1 MPPKSKTIE
10 EIYQKLTPIEHILKR
25 PDSYIG
31 SLSLQK
37 DKQYVYENEKI
48 IKKEITYPPGLMKI
62 FDEILV
68 NARDHYVNDPSC
80 DTIKVTIDTSQNEIS
95 VMNNGKGIDI
105 EMHKEHDVY
114 VPELIFGHLLT
125 STNYDDTE
133 KRTTGGRNGY
143 GAKLTNIFSNFF
155 SIETVDGQRKKK
167 YYQEFKNNMGEKSVP
182 KIIDLK
188 ARMETFTKI
197 VFRPDL
203 EKFGLE
209 NLTPDI
215 SSLLTRRVYDI
226 AGMHPKIKIY
236 FNDKKIES
244 NTFKKYISLYD
255 FGEIKIERLD
265 VDNGESTVKE
275 DDDNVSITSKSSNK
289 EKKDDFIYELENE
302 RWKIAVM
309 YHPTYNHEA
318 ISFVNGICTYNGG
331 NHVDYVVNNIIER
344 LKTIITKKHKDIT
357 FKPQMVKDN
366 LIVFI
371 DSVIEN
377 PSFTS
382 QTKETLKT
390 KASDFGSKC
399 EISDK
404 FIKKLSVTGIFDQV
418 LMMAKIKEQA
428 VLKKTDGKKT
438 TKLLG
443 YPKLEECSLA
453 GTKRSNECFLILT
466 EGDSAKS
473 MVMSARNII
482 GSEKYGIFPLRGKL
496 LNVREANSKQLLEN
510 EEITAIKKILG
521 LQHGKEYKDTSD
533 LRYGGIILLTDQDS
547 DAFHIRGLLINA
559 IHFMCPSLINLN
571 TFITCLNTPIV
582 KATNSKTKNTIPF
595 YNLIEYEEWKKT
607 NNTKDFNI
615 KYYKG
620 LGSSNKSEACEYFEN
635 IEDKLVYYTTTDED
649 YPTVVNKQYNDPVL
663 EAITLAFQKNRAD
676 CRKKWLLNYDSN
688 NILINKD
695 NKVSIPHFIHN
706 ELIQFSN
713 YDNIRSIPN
722 ICDGFKPVQRK
733 ILYGCIKKKLFNP
746 KDELKVSQLSG
757 YISSLTSY
765 HHGETSMMMSII
777 NMAQNFIGSNN
788 INLLYPSGQFGSRVM
803 LGSDHASPRYIFTYL
818 NKVTRSIFRD
828 EDDIILKY
836 LNDDG
841 AQIEPEHYYG
851 IIPMVLCNGCTGI
864 GSGFSTE
871 IACYNPLEIVDNIKY
886 MMEGEYTPN
895 EPKQLKPWYNK
906 FKGKITDNE
915 FYGIYE
921 VVGDNKVKVTE
932 LPVGTSIQKY
942 KEILEKLL
950 EKSDFVTDYFNNSS
964 DEDIDF
970 LITLKNSVKSED
982 LYKKLHLISKY
993 SVNNHH
999 LFNNKGMI
1007 KKYTIEEIFKEF
1019 YNIRIQKYQERKDE
1033 MLRHL
1038 EHELKVLKYKVL
1050 FIQNILNN
1058 IIIIHRKRK
1067 EEIINKLIE
1076 LEIPELSGDVDGT
1089 PSYDYLTN
1097 MSLFSLT
1104 QEKIEEFD
1112 NKYKNKENEIENIK
1126 NTTVFQLWTKEL
1138 DEFLVEY
1145 NKMLKVL
1152 EEEKQANNKIIKA
1165 GTNANKSV
1173 VKAKKTA
1180 VKIIKK

>member
-1 MPPKSKTIE
+1 MPTKHKTVE
-10 EIYQKLTPIEHILKR
+10 EIYQKLSPIDHILKR
-25 PDSYIG
+25 PDTYIG
-31 SLSLQK
+31 DTTLQK
-37 DKQYVYENEKI
+37 EKQYIYENDKI
-48 IKKEITYPPGLMKI
+48 IKKEIVYPPGLMKI

-68 NARDHYVNDPSC
+68 NARDHYINDPTC
-80 DTIKVTIDTSQNEIS
+80 DTIKITIDISQNEIS
-95 VMNNGKGIDI
+95 VMNNGKGIDV
-105 EMHKEHDVY
+105 EMHQEHNVY

-143 GAKLTNIFSNFF
+143 GAKLTNIFSTFF
-155 SIETVDGQRKKK
+155 SIETVDGNRKRK
-167 YYQEFKNNMGEKSVP
+167 YYQEFKNNMGEKHEPV
-182 KIIDLK
+182 ITELK
-188 ARMETFTKI
+188 ARPTTFTKI

-203 EKFGLE
+203 NKFNLE

-215 SSLLTRRVYDI
+215 VSLLTRRVYDI
-226 AGMHPKIKIY
+226 AGMHPKIKVY

-244 NTFKKYISLYD
+244 NNFKKYINLYD
-255 FGEIKIERLD
+255 FGEFQIERLD
-265 VDNGESTVKE
+265 VNYDETTEKDNDTDSV
-275 DDDNVSITSKSSNK
+275 SSNK
-289 EKKDDFIYELENE
+289 EKKDEFIYEEIND
-302 RWKIAVM
+302 RWKVAVM
-309 YHPTYNHEA
+309 YHPTYGHEA

-331 NHVDYVVNNIIER
+331 NHVDYVVNNIIDK

-366 LIVFI
+366 LIIFI

-390 KASDFGSKC
+390 KVSEFGSKC
-399 EISDK
+399 ELSDK
-404 FIKKLSVTGIFDQV
+404 FIKKLSVTGIFDQI
-418 LMMAKIKEQA
+418 LMMAKIKDQA
-428 VLKKTDGKKT
+428 ILKKTDGKKT
-438 TKLLG
+438 TKILG
-443 YPKLEECSLA
+443 YPKLEECSFA
-453 GTKRSNECFLILT
+453 GTKRSNECKLILT

-473 MVMSARNII
+473 MVMSARNVI

-496 LNVREANSKQLLEN
+496 LNVREANPKQLLEN

-521 LQHGKEYKDTSD
+521 LQHGKDYKDTSD

-559 IHFMCPSLINLN
+559 IHYMCPSLINLN

-582 KATNSKTKNTIPF
+582 KATNQKTKNTTPF
-595 YNLIEYEEWKKT
+595 YNLIEYEEWKND
-607 NNTKDFNI
+607 NNIKDYNI

-620 LGSSNKSEACEYFEN
+620 LGSSNKSEACEYFDK

-649 YPTVVNKQYNDPVL
+649 YPTVVKKLYNDPVL

-676 CRKKWLLNYDSN
+676 CRKKWLLNYDPN

-713 YDNIRSIPN
+713 YDNIRSIPS

-788 INLLYPSGQFGSRVM
+788 INLLFPSGQFGSRVM

-818 NKVTRSIFRD
+818 NKVTRSIFRE

-841 AQIEPEHYYG
+841 VFIEPEHFYG
-851 IIPMVLCNGCTGI
+851 IIPMILCNGCTGI

-871 IACYNPLEIVDNIKY
+871 IACYNPLEIVDNLKN
-886 MMEGEYTPN
+886 MMKGEYEPN
-895 EPKQLKPWYNK
+895 EPTKLKPWYNK

-915 FYGIYE
+915 FYGVYE
-921 VVGDNKVKVTE
+921 VIDDNKVKVTE
-932 LPVGTSIQKY
+932 LPVGMSIQKY

-950 EKSDFVTDYFNNSS
+950 EKGDFVTNYFNSSS

-970 LITLKNSVKSED
+970 LITFKNNIKSED
-982 LYKKLHLISKY
+982 LYKKLNLITKY
-993 SVNNHH
+993 SVNNQH

-1019 YNIRIQKYQERKDE
+1019 YHFRIQKYQERKDE
-1033 MLRHL
+1033 LLRHL
-1038 EHELKVLKYKVL
+1038 EHELKVLKYKIL
-1050 FIQNILNN
+1050 FIQNILDN

-1067 EEIINKLIE
+1067 DEIINKLVE
-1076 LEIPELSGDVDGT
+1076 LEFPELANDVDGS

-1104 QEKIEEFD
+1104 QDKIEELD
-1112 NKYKNKENEIENIK
+1112 NKYKNKQDEIETIK
-1126 NTTVFQLWTKEL
+1126 NTTVFEFWTKEL
-1138 DEFLVEY
+1138 DEFVVEY
-1145 NKMLKVL
+1145 NKMLKVI
-1152 EEEKQANNKIIKA
+1152 EENKQTNKKIVVVNKA
-1165 GTNANKSV
+1165 VKTTK
-1173 VKAKKTA
+1173 KAKK
-1180 VKIIKK
+1180 

>member
-1 MPPKSKTIE
+1 MPPKLKSVE
-10 EIYQKLTPIEHILKR
+10 EKYQKLTQIEHILKR
-25 PDSYIG
+25 PDTYIG
-31 SLSLQK
+31 DTTLQK
-37 DKQYVYENEKI
+37 EKQYIYENDKI
-48 IKKEITYPPGLMKI
+48 IKKEIVYPPGLMKI

-68 NARDHYVNDPSC
+68 NARDHYINDPTC
-80 DTIKVTIDTSQNEIS
+80 DTIKITIDITQNEIS
-95 VMNNGKGIDI
+95 VMNNGKGIDV
-105 EMHKEHDVY
+105 EMHQEHNVY

-143 GAKLTNIFSNFF
+143 GAKLTNIFSTFF
-155 SIETVDGQRKKK
+155 SIETVDGNRKRK
-167 YYQEFKNNMGEKSVP
+167 YYQEFKNNMGDKHDPVITE
-182 KIIDLK
+182 LK
-188 ARMETFTKI
+188 ARPTTFTKI

-203 EKFGLE
+203 NKFNLE

-215 SSLLTRRVYDI
+215 VSLLTRRVYDI
-226 AGMHPKIKIY
+226 AGMHPKIKVY

-244 NTFKKYISLYD
+244 NNFKKYINLYD
-255 FGEIKIERLD
+255 FGEFQIERLD
-265 VDNGESTVKE
+265 VNYDETTEKDNDTDSV
-275 DDDNVSITSKSSNK
+275 SSNK
-289 EKKDDFIYELENE
+289 EKKDEFIYEEIND
-302 RWKIAVM
+302 RWKVAVM
-309 YHPTYNHEA
+309 YHPTYGHEA

-331 NHVDYVVNNIIER
+331 NHVDYVVNNIIDK

-366 LIVFI
+366 LIIFI

-390 KASDFGSKC
+390 KVSEFGSKC
-399 EISDK
+399 ELSDK
-404 FIKKLSVTGIFDQV
+404 FIKKFSVTGIFDQI
-418 LMMAKIKEQA
+418 LMMAKIKDQA
-428 VLKKTDGKKT
+428 ILKKTDGKKT
-438 TKLLG
+438 TKILG
-443 YPKLEECSLA
+443 YPKLEECSFA
-453 GTKRSNECFLILT
+453 GTKRSNECKLILT

-473 MVMSARNII
+473 MVMSARNVI

-496 LNVREANSKQLLEN
+496 LNVREANPKQLLEN

-521 LQHGKEYKDTSD
+521 LQHGKDYKDTSD

-559 IHFMCPSLINLN
+559 IHYMCPSLINLN

-582 KATNSKTKNTIPF
+582 KATNQKTKNTTPF
-595 YNLIEYEEWKKT
+595 YNLIEYEEWKND
-607 NNTKDFNI
+607 NNIKDYNI

-620 LGSSNKSEACEYFEN
+620 LGSSNKSEACEYFDN
-635 IEDKLVYYTTTDED
+635 IEDKLVYYTTTEED
-649 YPTVVNKQYNDPVL
+649 YPTVVKKLYNDPVL

-676 CRKKWLLNYDSN
+676 CRKKWLLNYDPN
-688 NILINKD
+688 NILINRD

-713 YDNIRSIPN
+713 YDNIRSIPS

-788 INLLYPSGQFGSRVM
+788 INLLFPSGQFGSRVM

-818 NKVTRSIFRD
+818 NKVTRSIFRE

-841 AQIEPEHYYG
+841 VFIEPEHFYG
-851 IIPMVLCNGCTGI
+851 IIPMILCNGCTGI

-871 IACYNPLEIVDNIKY
+871 IACYNPLEIVDNLKN
-886 MMEGEYTPN
+886 MMQGEYEPN
-895 EPKQLKPWYNK
+895 EPTKLKPWYNK

-915 FYGIYE
+915 FYGVYE
-921 VVGDNKVKVTE
+921 VIDDNKVKVTE
-932 LPVGTSIQKY
+932 LPVGMSIQKY

-950 EKSDFVTDYFNNSS
+950 EKGDFVTNYFNSSS

-970 LITLKNSVKSED
+970 LITFKNNIKSED
-982 LYKKLHLISKY
+982 LYKKLNLITKY
-993 SVNNHH
+993 SVNNQH

-1019 YNIRIQKYQERKDE
+1019 YHFRIQKYQERKDE
-1033 MLRHL
+1033 LLRHL
-1038 EHELKVLKYKVL
+1038 EHELKVLKYKIL
-1050 FIQNILNN
+1050 FIQNILDN

-1067 EEIINKLIE
+1067 DEIINKLVE
-1076 LEIPELSGDVDGT
+1076 LEFPELANDIDGS

-1104 QEKIEEFD
+1104 QDKIEELD
-1112 NKYKNKENEIENIK
+1112 NKYKNKQDEIETIK
-1126 NTTVFQLWTKEL
+1126 NTTVFEFWTKEL
-1138 DEFLVEY
+1138 DEFVVEY
-1145 NKMLKVL
+1145 NKMLKVI
-1152 EEEKQANNKIIKA
+1152 EENKQTNKKIVVV
-1165 GTNANKSV
+1165 NK
-1173 VKAKKTA
+1173 A
-1180 VKIIKK
+1180 VKTTKTKVKK

>member
-1 MPPKSKTIE
+1 MPPKLKSVE
-10 EIYQKLTPIEHILKR
+10 EKYQKLTQIEHILKR
-25 PDSYIG
+25 PDTYIG
-31 SLSLQK
+31 DTTLQK
-37 DKQYVYENEKI
+37 EKQYIYENDKI
-48 IKKEITYPPGLMKI
+48 IKKEIVYPPGLMKI

-68 NARDHYVNDPSC
+68 NARDHYINDPTC
-80 DTIKVTIDTSQNEIS
+80 DTIKITIDISQNEIS
-95 VMNNGKGIDI
+95 VMNNGKGIDV
-105 EMHKEHDVY
+105 EMHQEHNVY

-143 GAKLTNIFSNFF
+143 GAKLTNIFSTFF
-155 SIETVDGQRKKK
+155 SIETVDGNRKRK
-167 YYQEFKNNMGEKSVP
+167 YYQEFKNNMGEKHEPV
-182 KIIDLK
+182 ITELK
-188 ARMETFTKI
+188 ARPTTFTKI

-203 EKFGLE
+203 NKFNLE

-215 SSLLTRRVYDI
+215 VSLLTRRVYDI
-226 AGMHPKIKIY
+226 AGMHPKIKVY

-244 NTFKKYISLYD
+244 NNFKKYINLYD
-255 FGEIKIERLD
+255 FGEFQIERLD
-265 VDNGESTVKE
+265 VNYDETTEKDNDTDSV
-275 DDDNVSITSKSSNK
+275 SSNK
-289 EKKDDFIYELENE
+289 EKKDEFIYEEIND
-302 RWKIAVM
+302 RWKVAVM
-309 YHPTYNHEA
+309 YHPTYGHEA

-331 NHVDYVVNNIIER
+331 NHVDYVVNNIIDK

-366 LIVFI
+366 LIIFI

-390 KASDFGSKC
+390 KVSEFGSKC
-399 EISDK
+399 ELSDK
-404 FIKKLSVTGIFDQV
+404 FIKKLSVTGIFDQI
-418 LMMAKIKEQA
+418 LMMAKIKDQA
-428 VLKKTDGKKT
+428 ILKKTDGKKT
-438 TKLLG
+438 TKILG
-443 YPKLEECSLA
+443 YPKLEECSFA
-453 GTKRSNECFLILT
+453 GTKRSNECKLILT

-473 MVMSARNII
+473 MVMSARNVI

-496 LNVREANSKQLLEN
+496 LNVREANPKQLLEN

-521 LQHGKEYKDTSD
+521 LQHGKDYKDTSD

-559 IHFMCPSLINLN
+559 IHYMCPSLINLN

-582 KATNSKTKNTIPF
+582 KATNQKTKNTTPF
-595 YNLIEYEEWKKT
+595 YNLIEYEEWKND
-607 NNTKDFNI
+607 NNIKDYNI

-620 LGSSNKSEACEYFEN
+620 LGSSNKSEACEYFDK

-649 YPTVVNKQYNDPVL
+649 YPTVVKKLYNDPVL

-676 CRKKWLLNYDSN
+676 CRKKWLLNYDPN

-713 YDNIRSIPN
+713 YDNIRSIPS

-788 INLLYPSGQFGSRVM
+788 INLLFPSGQFGSRVM

-818 NKVTRSIFRD
+818 NKVTRSIFRE

-841 AQIEPEHYYG
+841 VFIEPEHFYG
-851 IIPMVLCNGCTGI
+851 IIPMILCNGCTGI

-871 IACYNPLEIVDNIKY
+871 IACYNPLEIVDNLKN
-886 MMEGEYTPN
+886 MMKGEYEPN
-895 EPKQLKPWYNK
+895 EPTKLKPWYNK

-915 FYGIYE
+915 FYGVYE
-921 VVGDNKVKVTE
+921 VIDDNKVKVTE
-932 LPVGTSIQKY
+932 LPVGMSIQKY

-950 EKSDFVTDYFNNSS
+950 EKGDFVTNYFNSSS

-970 LITLKNSVKSED
+970 LITFKNNIKSED
-982 LYKKLHLISKY
+982 LYKKLNLITKY
-993 SVNNHH
+993 SVNNQH

-1019 YNIRIQKYQERKDE
+1019 YHFRIQKYQERKDE
-1033 MLRHL
+1033 LLRHL
-1038 EHELKVLKYKVL
+1038 EHELKVLKYKIL
-1050 FIQNILNN
+1050 FIQNILDN

-1067 EEIINKLIE
+1067 DEIINKLVE
-1076 LEIPELSGDVDGT
+1076 LEFPELANDVDGS

-1104 QEKIEEFD
+1104 QDKIEELD
-1112 NKYKNKENEIENIK
+1112 NKYKNKQDEIETIK
-1126 NTTVFQLWTKEL
+1126 NTTVFEFWTKEL
-1138 DEFLVEY
+1138 DEFVVEY
-1145 NKMLKVL
+1145 NKMLKVI
-1152 EEEKQANNKIIKA
+1152 EENKQTNKKIVVVNKA
-1165 GTNANKSV
+1165 VKTTK
-1173 VKAKKTA
+1173 KAKK
-1180 VKIIKK
+1180 

>member
-1 MPPKSKTIE
+1 MPPKLKSVE
-10 EIYQKLTPIEHILKR
+10 EKYQKLTQIEHILKR
-25 PDSYIG
+25 PDTYIG
-31 SLSLQK
+31 DTTLQK
-37 DKQYVYENEKI
+37 EKQYIYENDKI
-48 IKKEITYPPGLMKI
+48 IKKEIVYPPGLMKI

-68 NARDHYVNDPSC
+68 NARDHYINDPTC
-80 DTIKVTIDTSQNEIS
+80 DTIKITIDISQNEIS
-95 VMNNGKGIDI
+95 VMNNGKGIDV
-105 EMHKEHDVY
+105 EMHQEHNVY

-143 GAKLTNIFSNFF
+143 GAKLTNIFSTFF
-155 SIETVDGQRKKK
+155 SIETVDGNRKRK
-167 YYQEFKNNMGEKSVP
+167 YYQEFKNNMGEKHDPV
-182 KIIDLK
+182 ITELK
-188 ARMETFTKI
+188 ARPTTFTKI

-203 EKFGLE
+203 NKFNLE

-215 SSLLTRRVYDI
+215 VSLLTRRVYDI
-226 AGMHPKIKIY
+226 AGMHPKIKVY

-244 NTFKKYISLYD
+244 NNFKKYINLYD
-255 FGEIKIERLD
+255 FGEFQIERLD
-265 VDNGESTVKE
+265 VNYDETTEKDNDTDSV
-275 DDDNVSITSKSSNK
+275 SSNK
-289 EKKDDFIYELENE
+289 EKKDEFIYEEIND
-302 RWKIAVM
+302 RWKVAVM
-309 YHPTYNHEA
+309 YHPTYGHEA

-331 NHVDYVVNNIIER
+331 NHVDYVVNNIIDK

-366 LIVFI
+366 LIIFI

-390 KASDFGSKC
+390 KVSEFGSKC
-399 EISDK
+399 ELSDK
-404 FIKKLSVTGIFDQV
+404 FIKKLSVTGIFDQI
-418 LMMAKIKEQA
+418 LMMAKIKDQA
-428 VLKKTDGKKT
+428 ILKKTDGKKT
-438 TKLLG
+438 TKILG
-443 YPKLEECSLA
+443 YPKLEECSFA
-453 GTKRSNECFLILT
+453 GTKRSNECKLILT

-473 MVMSARNII
+473 MVMSARNVI

-496 LNVREANSKQLLEN
+496 LNVREANPKQLLEN

-521 LQHGKEYKDTSD
+521 LQHGKDYKDTSD

-559 IHFMCPSLINLN
+559 IHYMCPSLINLN

-582 KATNSKTKNTIPF
+582 KATNQKTKNTTPF
-595 YNLIEYEEWKKT
+595 YNLIEYEEWKND
-607 NNTKDFNI
+607 NNIKDYNI

-635 IEDKLVYYTTTDED
+635 IEDKLVYYTTTEED
-649 YPTVVNKQYNDPVL
+649 YPTVVKKLYNDPVL

-676 CRKKWLLNYDSN
+676 CRKKWLLNYDPN

-695 NKVSIPHFIHN
+695 KKVSIPHFIHN

-713 YDNIRSIPN
+713 YDNTRSIPS

-788 INLLYPSGQFGSRVM
+788 INLLFPSGQFGSRVM

-818 NKVTRSIFRD
+818 NKVTRSIFRE

-841 AQIEPEHYYG
+841 VFIEPEHFYG
-851 IIPMVLCNGCTGI
+851 IIPMILCNGCTGI

-871 IACYNPLEIVDNIKY
+871 IACYNPLEIVDNLKN
-886 MMEGEYTPN
+886 MMKGEYEPN
-895 EPKQLKPWYNK
+895 EPTKLKPWYNK

-915 FYGIYE
+915 FYGVYE
-921 VVGDNKVKVTE
+921 VIDDKKVKVTE
-932 LPVGTSIQKY
+932 LPVGMSIQKY

-950 EKSDFVTDYFNNSS
+950 EKGDFVTNYFNSSS

-970 LITLKNSVKSED
+970 LITFKNNIKSED
-982 LYKKLHLISKY
+982 LYKKLNLITKY
-993 SVNNHH
+993 SVNNQH

-1019 YNIRIQKYQERKDE
+1019 YHFRIQKYQERKDE
-1033 MLRHL
+1033 LLRHL
-1038 EHELKVLKYKVL
+1038 EHELKVLKYKIL
-1050 FIQNILNN
+1050 FIQNILDN

-1067 EEIINKLIE
+1067 DEIINKLVE
-1076 LEIPELSGDVDGT
+1076 LEFPELANDVDGS

-1104 QEKIEEFD
+1104 QDKIEELD
-1112 NKYKNKENEIENIK
+1112 NKYKNKQDEIETIK
-1126 NTTVFQLWTKEL
+1126 NTTVFEFWTKEL
-1138 DEFLVEY
+1138 DEFVVEY
-1145 NKMLKVL
+1145 NKMLKVI
-1152 EEEKQANNKIIKA
+1152 EENKQTNKKIVVVNKA
-1165 GTNANKSV
+1165 VKTTKA
-1173 VKAKKTA
+1173 KAKK
-1180 VKIIKK
+1180 

>member
-1 MPPKSKTIE
+1 MPPKLKSVE
-10 EIYQKLTPIEHILKR
+10 EKYQKLTQIEHILKR
-25 PDSYIG
+25 PDTYIG
-31 SLSLQK
+31 DTTLQK
-37 DKQYVYENEKI
+37 EKQYIYENDKI
-48 IKKEITYPPGLMKI
+48 IKKEIVYPPGLMKI

-68 NARDHYVNDPSC
+68 NARDHYINDPTC
-80 DTIKVTIDTSQNEIS
+80 DTIKITIDISQNEIS
-95 VMNNGKGIDI
+95 VMNNGKGIDV
-105 EMHKEHDVY
+105 EMHQEHNVY

-143 GAKLTNIFSNFF
+143 GAKLTNIFSTFF
-155 SIETVDGQRKKK
+155 SIETVDGNRKRK
-167 YYQEFKNNMGEKSVP
+167 YYQEFKNNMGEKHEPV
-182 KIIDLK
+182 ITELK
-188 ARMETFTKI
+188 ARPTTFTKI

-203 EKFGLE
+203 NKFNLE

-215 SSLLTRRVYDI
+215 VSLLTRRVYDI
-226 AGMHPKIKIY
+226 AGMHPKIKVY

-244 NTFKKYISLYD
+244 NNFKKYINLYD
-255 FGEIKIERLD
+255 FGEFQIERLD
-265 VDNGESTVKE
+265 VNYDETTEKDNDTDSV
-275 DDDNVSITSKSSNK
+275 SSNK
-289 EKKDDFIYELENE
+289 EKKDEFIYEEIND
-302 RWKIAVM
+302 RWKVAVM
-309 YHPTYNHEA
+309 YHPTYGHEA

-331 NHVDYVVNNIIER
+331 NHVDYVVNNIIDK

-366 LIVFI
+366 LIIFI

-390 KASDFGSKC
+390 KVSEFGSKC
-399 EISDK
+399 ELSDK
-404 FIKKLSVTGIFDQV
+404 FIKKLSVTGIFDQI
-418 LMMAKIKEQA
+418 LMMAKIKDQA
-428 VLKKTDGKKT
+428 ILKKTDGKKT
-438 TKLLG
+438 TKILG

-453 GTKRSNECFLILT
+453 GTKRSNECFLVLT

-473 MVMSARNII
+473 MVMSARNVI

-496 LNVREANSKQLLEN
+496 LNVREANPKQLLEN

-521 LQHGKEYKDTSD
+521 LQHGKDYKDTSD

-559 IHFMCPSLINLN
+559 IHYMCPSLINLN

-582 KATNSKTKNTIPF
+582 KATNQKTKNTIAF

-607 NNTKDFNI
+607 NNTKDYNI

-635 IEDKLVYYTTTDED
+635 IEDKLVYYTTTEED
-649 YPTVVNKQYNDPVL
+649 YPTVVKKLYNDPVL

-676 CRKKWLLNYDSN
+676 CRKKWLLNYNPN

-713 YDNIRSIPN
+713 YDNIRSIPS

-788 INLLYPSGQFGSRVM
+788 INLLFPSGQFGSRVM

-818 NKVTRSIFRD
+818 NKVTRSIFRE

-841 AQIEPEHYYG
+841 VFIEPEHFYG
-851 IIPMVLCNGCTGI
+851 IIPMILCNGCTGI

-871 IACYNPLEIVDNIKY
+871 IACYNPLEIVDNLKN
-886 MMEGEYTPN
+886 MMQGEYEPN
-895 EPKQLKPWYNK
+895 EPTKLKPWYNK

-915 FYGIYE
+915 FYGVYE
-921 VVGDNKVKVTE
+921 VIDDNKVKVTE
-932 LPVGTSIQKY
+932 LPVGMSIQKY

-950 EKSDFVTDYFNNSS
+950 EKGDFVTNYFNSSS

-970 LITLKNSVKSED
+970 LITFKNNIKSED
-982 LYKKLHLISKY
+982 LYKKLNLITKY
-993 SVNNHH
+993 SVNNQH

-1019 YNIRIQKYQERKDE
+1019 YHFRIQKYQERKDE
-1033 MLRHL
+1033 LLRHL
-1038 EHELKVLKYKVL
+1038 EHELKVLKYKIL
-1050 FIQNILNN
+1050 FIQNILDN

-1067 EEIINKLIE
+1067 DEIINKLVE
-1076 LEIPELSGDVDGT
+1076 LEFPELANDVDGS

-1104 QEKIEEFD
+1104 QDKIEELD
-1112 NKYKNKENEIENIK
+1112 NKYKNKQDEIETIK
-1126 NTTVFQLWTKEL
+1126 NTTVFEFWTKEL
-1138 DEFLVEY
+1138 DEFVVEY
-1145 NKMLKVL
+1145 NKMLKVI
-1152 EEEKQANNKIIKA
+1152 EENKQTNKKIVV
-1165 GTNANKSV
+1165 ANKAV
-1173 VKAKKTA
+1173 KTTKAKAKK
-1180 VKIIKK
+1180 

>member
-1 MPPKSKTIE
+1 MPPKLKSVEDK
-10 EIYQKLTPIEHILKR
+10 YQKLTQIEHILKR
-25 PDSYIG
+25 PDTYIG
-31 SLSLQK
+31 DTTLQK
-37 DKQYVYENEKI
+37 EKQYIYENDKI
-48 IKKEITYPPGLMKI
+48 IKKEIVYPPGLMKI

-68 NARDHYVNDPSC
+68 NARDHYINDPTC
-80 DTIKVTIDTSQNEIS
+80 DTIKITIDISQNEIS
-95 VMNNGKGIDI
+95 VMNNGKGIDV
-105 EMHKEHDVY
+105 EMHQEHNVY

-143 GAKLTNIFSNFF
+143 GAKLTNIFSTFF
-155 SIETVDGQRKKK
+155 SIETVDGNRKRK
-167 YYQEFKNNMGEKSVP
+167 YYQEFKNNMGDKHEPV
-182 KIIDLK
+182 ITELK
-188 ARMETFTKI
+188 ARPTTFTKI

-203 EKFGLE
+203 NKFNLE

-215 SSLLTRRVYDI
+215 VSLLTRRVYDI
-226 AGMHPKIKIY
+226 AGMHPKIKVY

-244 NTFKKYISLYD
+244 NNFKKYINLYD
-255 FGEIKIERLD
+255 FGEFQIERLD
-265 VDNGESTVKE
+265 VNYDETTEKDNDTDSV
-275 DDDNVSITSKSSNK
+275 SSNK
-289 EKKDDFIYELENE
+289 EKKDEFIYEEIND
-302 RWKIAVM
+302 RWKVAVM
-309 YHPTYNHEA
+309 YHPTYGHEA

-331 NHVDYVVNNIIER
+331 NHVDYVVNNIIDK

-366 LIVFI
+366 LIIFI

-390 KASDFGSKC
+390 KVSEFGSKC
-399 EISDK
+399 ELSDK
-404 FIKKLSVTGIFDQV
+404 FIKKFSVTGIFDQI
-418 LMMAKIKEQA
+418 LMMAKIKDQA
-428 VLKKTDGKKT
+428 ILKKTDGKKT
-438 TKLLG
+438 TKILG

-453 GTKRSNECFLILT
+453 GTKRSNECKLILT

-473 MVMSARNII
+473 MVMSARNVI

-496 LNVREANSKQLLEN
+496 LNVREANPKQLLEN

-521 LQHGKEYKDTSD
+521 LQHGKDYKDTSD

-559 IHFMCPSLINLN
+559 IHYMCPSLINLN

-582 KATNSKTKNTIPF
+582 KAINSKTKNTISF
-595 YNLIEYEEWKKT
+595 YNLIEYEEWKND
-607 NNTKDFNI
+607 NNIKDYNI

-620 LGSSNKSEACEYFEN
+620 LGSSNKSEACEYFDN
-635 IEDKLVYYTTTDED
+635 IEDKLVYYTTTEED
-649 YPTVVNKQYNDPVL
+649 YPTVVKKLYNDPVL

-676 CRKKWLLNYDSN
+676 CRKKWLLNYDQN
-688 NILINKD
+688 KVIINKD
-695 NKVSIPHFIHN
+695 KKVSIPHFIHN

-713 YDNIRSIPN
+713 YDNIRSIPS

-788 INLLYPSGQFGSRVM
+788 INLLFPSGQFGSRVM

-818 NKVTRSIFRD
+818 NKVTRSIFRE

-841 AQIEPEHYYG
+841 VFIEPEHFYA
-851 IIPMVLCNGCTGI
+851 IIPMILCNGCTGI

-871 IACYNPLEIVDNIKY
+871 IACYNPLEIVDNLKN
-886 MMEGEYTPN
+886 MMKGEYEPN
-895 EPKQLKPWYNK
+895 EPTKLKPWYNK

-915 FYGIYE
+915 FYGVYE
-921 VVGDNKVKVTE
+921 VIDDNKVKVTE
-932 LPVGTSIQKY
+932 LPVGMSIQKY

-950 EKSDFVTDYFNNSS
+950 EKGDFVTNYFNSSS

-970 LITLKNSVKSED
+970 LITFKNNIKSED
-982 LYKKLHLISKY
+982 LYKKLNLITKY
-993 SVNNHH
+993 SVNNQH

-1019 YNIRIQKYQERKDE
+1019 YHFRIQKYQERKDE
-1033 MLRHL
+1033 LLRHL
-1038 EHELKVLKYKVL
+1038 EHELKVLKYKIL
-1050 FIQNILNN
+1050 FIQNILDN

-1067 EEIINKLIE
+1067 DEIINKLVE
-1076 LEIPELSGDVDGT
+1076 LEFPELANDIDGS

-1104 QEKIEEFD
+1104 QDKIEELD
-1112 NKYKNKENEIENIK
+1112 NKYKNKQDEIETIK
-1126 NTTVFQLWTKEL
+1126 NTTVFEFWTKEL
-1138 DEFLVEY
+1138 DEFVVEY
-1145 NKMLKVL
+1145 NKMLKVI
-1152 EEEKQANNKIIKA
+1152 EENKQTNKKIIVV
-1165 GTNANKSV
+1165 NKP
-1173 VKAKKTA
+1173 VKTTKTKVKK
-1180 VKIIKK
+1180 

>member
-1 MPPKSKTIE
+1 MPPKLKSVE
-10 EIYQKLTPIEHILKR
+10 EKYQKLTQIEHILKR
-25 PDSYIG
+25 PDTYIG
-31 SLSLQK
+31 DTTLQK
-37 DKQYVYENEKI
+37 EKQYIYENDKI
-48 IKKEITYPPGLMKI
+48 IKKEIVYPPGLMKI

-68 NARDHYVNDPSC
+68 NARDHYINDPTC
-80 DTIKVTIDTSQNEIS
+80 DTIKITIDISQNEIS
-95 VMNNGKGIDI
+95 VMNNGKGIDV
-105 EMHKEHDVY
+105 EMHQEHNVY

-143 GAKLTNIFSNFF
+143 GAKLTNIFSTFF
-155 SIETVDGQRKKK
+155 SIETVDGNRKRK
-167 YYQEFKNNMGEKSVP
+167 YYQEFKNNMGEKHEPV
-182 KIIDLK
+182 ITELK
-188 ARMETFTKI
+188 ARPTTFTKI

-203 EKFGLE
+203 NKFNLE

-215 SSLLTRRVYDI
+215 VSLLTRRVYDI
-226 AGMHPKIKIY
+226 AGMHPKIKVY

-244 NTFKKYISLYD
+244 NNFKKYINLYD
-255 FGEIKIERLD
+255 FGEFQIERLD
-265 VDNGESTVKE
+265 VNYDETTEKDNDTDSV
-275 DDDNVSITSKSSNK
+275 SSNK
-289 EKKDDFIYELENE
+289 EKKDEFIYEEIND
-302 RWKIAVM
+302 RWKVAVM
-309 YHPTYNHEA
+309 YHPTYGHEA

-331 NHVDYVVNNIIER
+331 NHVDYVVNNIIDK

-366 LIVFI
+366 LIIFI

-390 KASDFGSKC
+390 KVSEFGSKC
-399 EISDK
+399 ELSDK
-404 FIKKLSVTGIFDQV
+404 FIKKFSVTGIFDQI
-418 LMMAKIKEQA
+418 LMMAKIKDQA
-428 VLKKTDGKKT
+428 ILKKTDGKKT
-438 TKLLG
+438 TKILG
-443 YPKLEECSLA
+443 YPKLEECSFA
-453 GTKRSNECFLILT
+453 GTKRSNECKLILT

-473 MVMSARNII
+473 MVMSARNVI

-496 LNVREANSKQLLEN
+496 LNVREANPKQLLEN

-521 LQHGKEYKDTSD
+521 LQHGKDYKDTSD

-559 IHFMCPSLINLN
+559 IHYMCPSLINLN

-582 KATNSKTKNTIPF
+582 KATNQKTKNTTPF
-595 YNLIEYEEWKKT
+595 YNLIEYEEWKND
-607 NNTKDFNI
+607 NNIKDYNI

-635 IEDKLVYYTTTDED
+635 IEDKLVYYTTTEED
-649 YPTVVNKQYNDPVL
+649 YPTVVKKLYNDPVL

-676 CRKKWLLNYDSN
+676 CRKKWLLNYDPN

-713 YDNIRSIPN
+713 YDNIRSIPS

-788 INLLYPSGQFGSRVM
+788 INLLFPSGQFGSRVM

-818 NKVTRSIFRD
+818 NKVTRSIFRE

-841 AQIEPEHYYG
+841 VFIEPEHFYG
-851 IIPMVLCNGCTGI
+851 IIPMILCNGCTGI

-871 IACYNPLEIVDNIKY
+871 IACYNPLEIVDNLKN
-886 MMEGEYTPN
+886 MMQGEYEPN
-895 EPKQLKPWYNK
+895 EPTKLKPWYNK

-915 FYGIYE
+915 FYGVYE
-921 VVGDNKVKVTE
+921 VIDDNKVKVTE
-932 LPVGTSIQKY
+932 LPVGMSIQKY

-950 EKSDFVTDYFNNSS
+950 EKGDFVTNYFNSSS

-970 LITLKNSVKSED
+970 LITFKNNIKSED
-982 LYKKLHLISKY
+982 LYKKLNLITKY
-993 SVNNHH
+993 SVNNQH

-1019 YNIRIQKYQERKDE
+1019 YHFRIQKYQERKDE
-1033 MLRHL
+1033 LLRHL
-1038 EHELKVLKYKVL
+1038 EHELKVLKYKIL
-1050 FIQNILNN
+1050 FIQNILDN

-1067 EEIINKLIE
+1067 DEIINKLVE
-1076 LEIPELSGDVDGT
+1076 LEFPELANDVDGS

-1104 QEKIEEFD
+1104 QDKIEELD
-1112 NKYKNKENEIENIK
+1112 NKYKNKQDEIETIK
-1126 NTTVFQLWTKEL
+1126 NTTVFEFWTKEL
-1138 DEFLVEY
+1138 DEFVVEY
-1145 NKMLKVL
+1145 NKMLKVI
-1152 EEEKQANNKIIKA
+1152 EENKQTNKKIVVV
-1165 GTNANKSV
+1165 NK
-1173 VKAKKTA
+1173 A
-1180 VKIIKK
+1180 VKTTKTKVKK

>member
-1 MPPKSKTIE
+1 MPPKLKSVE
-10 EIYQKLTPIEHILKR
+10 EKYQKLTQIEHILKR
-25 PDSYIG
+25 PDTYIG
-31 SLSLQK
+31 DTTLQK
-37 DKQYVYENEKI
+37 EKQYIYENDKI
-48 IKKEITYPPGLMKI
+48 IKKEIVYPPGLMKI

-68 NARDHYVNDPSC
+68 NARDHYINDPTC
-80 DTIKVTIDTSQNEIS
+80 DTIKITIDISQNEIS
-95 VMNNGKGIDI
+95 VMNNGKGIDV
-105 EMHKEHDVY
+105 EMHQEHNVY

-143 GAKLTNIFSNFF
+143 GAKLTNIFSTFF
-155 SIETVDGQRKKK
+155 SIETVDGNRKRK
-167 YYQEFKNNMGEKSVP
+167 YYQEFKNNMGEKHEPV
-182 KIIDLK
+182 ITELK
-188 ARMETFTKI
+188 ARPTTFTKI

-203 EKFGLE
+203 NKFNLE

-215 SSLLTRRVYDI
+215 VSLLTRRVYDI
-226 AGMHPKIKIY
+226 AGMHPKIKVY

-244 NTFKKYISLYD
+244 NNFKKYINLYD
-255 FGEIKIERLD
+255 FGEFQIERLD
-265 VDNGESTVKE
+265 VNYDETTEKDNDTDSV
-275 DDDNVSITSKSSNK
+275 SSNK
-289 EKKDDFIYELENE
+289 EKKDEFIYEEIND
-302 RWKIAVM
+302 RWKVAVM
-309 YHPTYNHEA
+309 YHPTYGHEA

-331 NHVDYVVNNIIER
+331 NHVDYVVNNIIDK

-366 LIVFI
+366 LIIFI

-390 KASDFGSKC
+390 KVSEFGSKC
-399 EISDK
+399 ELSDK
-404 FIKKLSVTGIFDQV
+404 FIKKFSVTGIFDQI
-418 LMMAKIKEQA
+418 LMMAKIKDQA
-428 VLKKTDGKKT
+428 ILKKTDGKKT
-438 TKLLG
+438 TKILG
-443 YPKLEECSLA
+443 YPKLEECSFA
-453 GTKRSNECFLILT
+453 GTKRSNECKLILT

-473 MVMSARNII
+473 MVMSARNVI

-496 LNVREANSKQLLEN
+496 LNVREANPKQLLEN

-521 LQHGKEYKDTSD
+521 LQHGKDYKDTSD

-559 IHFMCPSLINLN
+559 IHYMCPSLINLN

-582 KATNSKTKNTIPF
+582 KATNQKTKNTTPF
-595 YNLIEYEEWKKT
+595 YNLIEYEEWKND
-607 NNTKDFNI
+607 NNIKDYNI

-620 LGSSNKSEACEYFEN
+620 LGSSNKSEACEYFDN
-635 IEDKLVYYTTTDED
+635 IEDKLVYYTTTEED
-649 YPTVVNKQYNDPVL
+649 YPTVVKKLYNDPVL

-676 CRKKWLLNYDSN
+676 CRKKWLLNYDPN

-713 YDNIRSIPN
+713 YDNIRSIPS

-788 INLLYPSGQFGSRVM
+788 INLLFPSGQFGSRVM

-818 NKVTRSIFRD
+818 NKVTRSIFRE

-841 AQIEPEHYYG
+841 VFIEPEHFYG
-851 IIPMVLCNGCTGI
+851 IIPMILCNGCTGI

-871 IACYNPLEIVDNIKY
+871 IACYNPLEIVDNLKN
-886 MMEGEYTPN
+886 MMQGEYEPN
-895 EPKQLKPWYNK
+895 EPTKLKPWYNK

-915 FYGIYE
+915 FYGVYE
-921 VVGDNKVKVTE
+921 VIDDNKVKVTE
-932 LPVGTSIQKY
+932 LPVGMSIQKY

-950 EKSDFVTDYFNNSS
+950 EKGDFVTNYFNSSS
-964 DEDIDF
+964 DEDIEF
-970 LITLKNSVKSED
+970 LITFKNNIKSED
-982 LYKKLHLISKY
+982 LYKKLNLITKY
-993 SVNNHH
+993 SVNNQH

-1019 YNIRIQKYQERKDE
+1019 YHFRIQKYQERKDE
-1033 MLRHL
+1033 LLRHL
-1038 EHELKVLKYKVL
+1038 EHELKVLKYKIL
-1050 FIQNILNN
+1050 FIQNILDN

-1067 EEIINKLIE
+1067 DEIINKLVE
-1076 LEIPELSGDVDGT
+1076 LEFPELANDVDGS

-1104 QEKIEEFD
+1104 QDKIEELD
-1112 NKYKNKENEIENIK
+1112 NKYKNKQDEIETIK
-1126 NTTVFQLWTKEL
+1126 NTTVFEFWTKEL
-1138 DEFLVEY
+1138 DEFVVEY
-1145 NKMLKVL
+1145 NKMLKVI
-1152 EEEKQANNKIIKA
+1152 EENKQTNKKIVVV
-1165 GTNANKSV
+1165 NK
-1173 VKAKKTA
+1173 A
-1180 VKIIKK
+1180 VKTTKTKVKK

>member
-1 MPPKSKTIE
+1 MPPKLKSVE
-10 EIYQKLTPIEHILKR
+10 EKYQKLTQIEHILKR
-25 PDSYIG
+25 PDTYIG
-31 SLSLQK
+31 DTTLQK
-37 DKQYVYENEKI
+37 EKQYIYENDKI
-48 IKKEITYPPGLMKI
+48 IKKEIVYPPGLMKI

-68 NARDHYVNDPSC
+68 NARDHYINDPTC
-80 DTIKVTIDTSQNEIS
+80 DTIKITIDISQNEIS
-95 VMNNGKGIDI
+95 VMNNGKGIDV
-105 EMHKEHDVY
+105 EMHQEHNVY

-143 GAKLTNIFSNFF
+143 GAKLTNIFSTFF
-155 SIETVDGQRKKK
+155 SIETVDGNRKRK
-167 YYQEFKNNMGEKSVP
+167 YYQEFKNNMGEKHEPV
-182 KIIDLK
+182 ITELK
-188 ARMETFTKI
+188 ARPTTFTKI

-203 EKFGLE
+203 EKFNLE

-215 SSLLTRRVYDI
+215 VSLLTRRVYDI
-226 AGMHPKIKIY
+226 AGMHPKIKVY

-244 NTFKKYISLYD
+244 NNFKKYINLYD
-255 FGEIKIERLD
+255 FGEFQIERLD
-265 VDNGESTVKE
+265 VNYDETTEKDNDTDSV
-275 DDDNVSITSKSSNK
+275 SSNK
-289 EKKDDFIYELENE
+289 EKKDEFIYEEIND
-302 RWKIAVM
+302 RWKVAVM
-309 YHPTYNHEA
+309 YHPTYGHEA

-331 NHVDYVVNNIIER
+331 NHVDYVVNNIIDK

-366 LIVFI
+366 LIIFI

-390 KASDFGSKC
+390 KVSEFGSKC
-399 EISDK
+399 ELSDK
-404 FIKKLSVTGIFDQV
+404 FIKKLSVTGIFDQI
-418 LMMAKIKEQA
+418 LMMAKIKDQA
-428 VLKKTDGKKT
+428 ILKKTDGKKT
-438 TKLLG
+438 TKILG
-443 YPKLEECSLA
+443 YPKLEECSFA
-453 GTKRSNECFLILT
+453 GTKRSNECKLILT

-473 MVMSARNII
+473 MVMSARNVI

-496 LNVREANSKQLLEN
+496 LNVREANPKQLLEN

-521 LQHGKEYKDTSD
+521 LQHGKDYKDTSD

-559 IHFMCPSLINLN
+559 IHYMCPSLINLN

-582 KATNSKTKNTIPF
+582 KATNQKTKNTIPF
-595 YNLIEYEEWKKT
+595 YNLIEYEEWKND
-607 NNTKDFNI
+607 NNIKDYNI

-620 LGSSNKSEACEYFEN
+620 LGSSNKSEACEYFDN
-635 IEDKLVYYTTTDED
+635 IEDKLVYYTTTEED
-649 YPTVVNKQYNDPVL
+649 YPTVVKKLYNDPVL

-676 CRKKWLLNYDSN
+676 CRKKWLLNYDPN

-695 NKVSIPHFIHN
+695 KKVSIPHFIHN

-713 YDNIRSIPN
+713 YDNTRSIPS

-788 INLLYPSGQFGSRVM
+788 INLLFPSGQFGSRVM

-818 NKVTRSIFRD
+818 NKVTRSIFRE

-841 AQIEPEHYYG
+841 VFIEPEHFYG
-851 IIPMVLCNGCTGI
+851 IIPMILCNGCTGI

-871 IACYNPLEIVDNIKY
+871 IACYNPLEIVDNLKN
-886 MMEGEYTPN
+886 MMKGEYEPN
-895 EPKQLKPWYNK
+895 EPTKLKPWYNK

-915 FYGIYE
+915 FYGVYE
-921 VVGDNKVKVTE
+921 VIDDNKVKVTE
-932 LPVGTSIQKY
+932 LPVGMSIQKY

-950 EKSDFVTDYFNNSS
+950 EKGDFVTNYFNSSS

-970 LITLKNSVKSED
+970 LITFKNSIKSED
-982 LYKKLHLISKY
+982 LYKKLNLITKY
-993 SVNNHH
+993 SVNNQH

-1019 YNIRIQKYQERKDE
+1019 YHFRIQKYQDRKDE
-1033 MLRHL
+1033 LLRHL
-1038 EHELKVLKYKVL
+1038 EHELKVLKYKIL
-1050 FIQNILNN
+1050 FIQNILDN

-1067 EEIINKLIE
+1067 EEIINKLVE
-1076 LEIPELSGDVDGT
+1076 LEFPELANDIDGS

-1104 QEKIEEFD
+1104 QDKIEELD
-1112 NKYKNKENEIENIK
+1112 NKYKNKQDEIETIK
-1126 NTTVFQLWTKEL
+1126 NTTVFEFWTKEL
-1138 DEFLVEY
+1138 DEFVIEY
-1145 NKMLKVL
+1145 NKMLKVI
-1152 EEEKQANNKIIKA
+1152 EENKQTNKKIVVV
-1165 GTNANKSV
+1165 NK
-1173 VKAKKTA
+1173 A
-1180 VKIIKK
+1180 VKTTKTKVKK

>member
-1 MPPKSKTIE
+1 MPPKLKSVE
-10 EIYQKLTPIEHILKR
+10 EKYQKLTQIEHILKR
-25 PDSYIG
+25 PDTYIG
-31 SLSLQK
+31 DTTLQK
-37 DKQYVYENEKI
+37 EKQYIYENDKI
-48 IKKEITYPPGLMKI
+48 IKKEIVYPPGLMKI

-68 NARDHYVNDPSC
+68 NARDHYINDPTC
-80 DTIKVTIDTSQNEIS
+80 DTIKITIDISQNEIS
-95 VMNNGKGIDI
+95 VMNNGKGIDV
-105 EMHKEHDVY
+105 EMHQEHNVY

-143 GAKLTNIFSNFF
+143 GAKLTNIFSTFF
-155 SIETVDGQRKKK
+155 SIETVDGNRKRK
-167 YYQEFKNNMGEKSVP
+167 YYQEFKNNMGDKHDPVITE
-182 KIIDLK
+182 LK
-188 ARMETFTKI
+188 ARPTTFTKI

-203 EKFGLE
+203 NKFNLE

-215 SSLLTRRVYDI
+215 VSLLTRRVYDI
-226 AGMHPKIKIY
+226 AGMHPKIKVY

-244 NTFKKYISLYD
+244 NNFKKYINLYD
-255 FGEIKIERLD
+255 FGEFQIERLD
-265 VDNGESTVKE
+265 VNYDETTEKDNDTDSV
-275 DDDNVSITSKSSNK
+275 SSNK
-289 EKKDDFIYELENE
+289 EKKDEFIYEEIND
-302 RWKIAVM
+302 RWKVAVM
-309 YHPTYNHEA
+309 YHPTYGHEA

-331 NHVDYVVNNIIER
+331 NHVDYVVNNIIDK

-366 LIVFI
+366 LIIFI

-390 KASDFGSKC
+390 KVSEFGSKC
-399 EISDK
+399 ELSDK
-404 FIKKLSVTGIFDQV
+404 FIKKFSVTGIFDQI
-418 LMMAKIKEQA
+418 LMMAKIKDQA
-428 VLKKTDGKKT
+428 ILKKTDGKKT
-438 TKLLG
+438 TKILG
-443 YPKLEECSLA
+443 YPKLEECSFA
-453 GTKRSNECFLILT
+453 GTKRSNECKLILT

-473 MVMSARNII
+473 MVMSARNVI

-496 LNVREANSKQLLEN
+496 LNVREANPKQLLEN

-521 LQHGKEYKDTSD
+521 LQHGKDYKDTSD

-559 IHFMCPSLINLN
+559 IHYMCPSLINLN

-582 KATNSKTKNTIPF
+582 KATNQKTKNTTPF
-595 YNLIEYEEWKKT
+595 YNLIEYEEWKND
-607 NNTKDFNI
+607 NNIKDYNI

-635 IEDKLVYYTTTDED
+635 IEDKLVYYTTTEED
-649 YPTVVNKQYNDPVL
+649 YPTVVKKLYNDPVL

-676 CRKKWLLNYDSN
+676 CRKKWLLNYDPN

-713 YDNIRSIPN
+713 YDNIRSIPS

-788 INLLYPSGQFGSRVM
+788 INLLFPSGQFGSRVM

-818 NKVTRSIFRD
+818 NKVTRSIFRE

-841 AQIEPEHYYG
+841 VFIEPEHFYG
-851 IIPMVLCNGCTGI
+851 IIPMILCNGCTGI

-871 IACYNPLEIVDNIKY
+871 IACYNPLEIVDNLKN
-886 MMEGEYTPN
+886 MMQGEYEPN
-895 EPKQLKPWYNK
+895 EPTKLKPWYNK

-915 FYGIYE
+915 FYGVYE
-921 VVGDNKVKVTE
+921 VIDDNKVKVTE
-932 LPVGTSIQKY
+932 LPVGMSIQKY

-950 EKSDFVTDYFNNSS
+950 EKGDFVTNYFNSSS

-970 LITLKNSVKSED
+970 LITFKNNIKSED
-982 LYKKLHLISKY
+982 LYKKLNLITKY
-993 SVNNHH
+993 SVNNQH

-1019 YNIRIQKYQERKDE
+1019 YHFRIQKYQERKDE
-1033 MLRHL
+1033 LLRHL
-1038 EHELKVLKYKVL
+1038 EHELKVLKYKIL
-1050 FIQNILNN
+1050 FIQNILDN

-1067 EEIINKLIE
+1067 DEIINKLVE
-1076 LEIPELSGDVDGT
+1076 LEFPELANDIDGS

-1104 QEKIEEFD
+1104 QDKIEELD
-1112 NKYKNKENEIENIK
+1112 NKYKNKQDEIETIK
-1126 NTTVFQLWTKEL
+1126 NTTVFEFWTKEL
-1138 DEFLVEY
+1138 DEFVVEY
-1145 NKMLKVL
+1145 NKMLKVI
-1152 EEEKQANNKIIKA
+1152 EENKQTNKKIVVV
-1165 GTNANKSV
+1165 NK
-1173 VKAKKTA
+1173 A
-1180 VKIIKK
+1180 VKTTKTKVKK

>member
-1 MPPKSKTIE
+1 MPPKLKSVE
-10 EIYQKLTPIEHILKR
+10 EKYQKLTQIEHILKR
-25 PDSYIG
+25 PDTYIG
-31 SLSLQK
+31 DTTLQK
-37 DKQYVYENEKI
+37 EKQYIYENDKI
-48 IKKEITYPPGLMKI
+48 IKKEIVYPPGLMKI

-68 NARDHYVNDPSC
+68 NARDHYINDPTC
-80 DTIKVTIDTSQNEIS
+80 DTIKITIDISQNEIS
-95 VMNNGKGIDI
+95 VMNNGKGIDV
-105 EMHKEHDVY
+105 EMHQEHNVY

-143 GAKLTNIFSNFF
+143 GAKLTNIFSTFF
-155 SIETVDGQRKKK
+155 SIETVDGNRKRK
-167 YYQEFKNNMGEKSVP
+167 YYQEFKNNMGEKHDPV
-182 KIIDLK
+182 ITELK
-188 ARMETFTKI
+188 ARPTTFTKI

-203 EKFGLE
+203 NKFNLE

-215 SSLLTRRVYDI
+215 VSLLTRRVYDI
-226 AGMHPKIKIY
+226 AGMHPKIKVY

-244 NTFKKYISLYD
+244 NNFKKYINLYD
-255 FGEIKIERLD
+255 FGEFQIERLD
-265 VDNGESTVKE
+265 VNYDETTEKDNDTDSV
-275 DDDNVSITSKSSNK
+275 SSNK
-289 EKKDDFIYELENE
+289 EKKDEFIYEEIND
-302 RWKIAVM
+302 RWKVAVM
-309 YHPTYNHEA
+309 YHPTYGHEA

-331 NHVDYVVNNIIER
+331 NHVDYVVNNIIDK

-366 LIVFI
+366 LIIFI

-390 KASDFGSKC
+390 KVSEFGSKC
-399 EISDK
+399 ELSDK
-404 FIKKLSVTGIFDQV
+404 FIKKLSVTGIFDQI
-418 LMMAKIKEQA
+418 LMMAKIKDQA
-428 VLKKTDGKKT
+428 ILKKTDGKKT
-438 TKLLG
+438 TKILG
-443 YPKLEECSLA
+443 YPKLEECSFA
-453 GTKRSNECFLILT
+453 GTKRSNECKLILT

-473 MVMSARNII
+473 MVMSARNVI

-496 LNVREANSKQLLEN
+496 LNVREANPKQLLEN

-521 LQHGKEYKDTSD
+521 LQHGKDYKDTSD

-559 IHFMCPSLINLN
+559 IHYMCPSLINLN

-582 KATNSKTKNTIPF
+582 KATNQKTKNTTPF
-595 YNLIEYEEWKKT
+595 YNLIEYEEWKND
-607 NNTKDFNI
+607 NNIKDYNI

-635 IEDKLVYYTTTDED
+635 IEDKLVYYTTTEED
-649 YPTVVNKQYNDPVL
+649 YPTVVKKLYNDPVL

-676 CRKKWLLNYDSN
+676 CRKKWLLNYDPN

-695 NKVSIPHFIHN
+695 KKVSIPHFIHN

-713 YDNIRSIPN
+713 YDNTRSIPS

-788 INLLYPSGQFGSRVM
+788 INLLFPSGQFGSRVM

-818 NKVTRSIFRD
+818 NKVTRSIFRE

-841 AQIEPEHYYG
+841 VFIEPEHFYG
-851 IIPMVLCNGCTGI
+851 IIPMILCNGCTGI

-871 IACYNPLEIVDNIKY
+871 IACYNPLEIVDNLKN
-886 MMEGEYTPN
+886 MMKGEYEPN
-895 EPKQLKPWYNK
+895 EPTKLKPWYNK

-915 FYGIYE
+915 FYGVYE
-921 VVGDNKVKVTE
+921 VIDDNKVKVTE
-932 LPVGTSIQKY
+932 LPVGMSIQKY

-950 EKSDFVTDYFNNSS
+950 EKGDFVTNYFNSSS

-970 LITLKNSVKSED
+970 LITFKNNIKSED
-982 LYKKLHLISKY
+982 LYKKLNLITKY
-993 SVNNHH
+993 SVNNQH

-1019 YNIRIQKYQERKDE
+1019 YHFRIQKYQERKDE
-1033 MLRHL
+1033 LLRHL
-1038 EHELKVLKYKVL
+1038 EHELKVLKYKIL
-1050 FIQNILNN
+1050 FIQNILDN

-1067 EEIINKLIE
+1067 DEIINKLVE
-1076 LEIPELSGDVDGT
+1076 LEFPELANDVDGS

-1104 QEKIEEFD
+1104 QDKIEELD
-1112 NKYKNKENEIENIK
+1112 NKYKNKQDEIETIK
-1126 NTTVFQLWTKEL
+1126 NTTVFEFWTKEL
-1138 DEFLVEY
+1138 DEFVVEY
-1145 NKMLKVL
+1145 NKMLKVI
-1152 EEEKQANNKIIKA
+1152 EENKQTNKKIVVVNKA
-1165 GTNANKSV
+1165 VKTTKA
-1173 VKAKKTA
+1173 KAKK
-1180 VKIIKK
+1180 

>member
-1 MPPKSKTIE
+1 MPPKLKSVE
-10 EIYQKLTPIEHILKR
+10 EKYQKLTQIEHILKR
-25 PDSYIG
+25 PDTYIG
-31 SLSLQK
+31 DTTLQK
-37 DKQYVYENEKI
+37 EKQYIYENDKI
-48 IKKEITYPPGLMKI
+48 IKKEIVYPPGLMKI

-68 NARDHYVNDPSC
+68 NARDHYINDPTC
-80 DTIKVTIDTSQNEIS
+80 DTIKITIDISQNEIS
-95 VMNNGKGIDI
+95 VMNNGKGIDV
-105 EMHKEHDVY
+105 EMHQEHNVY

-143 GAKLTNIFSNFF
+143 GAKLTNIFSTFF
-155 SIETVDGQRKKK
+155 SIETVDGNRKRK
-167 YYQEFKNNMGEKSVP
+167 YYQEFKNNMGEKNEPV
-182 KIIDLK
+182 ITELK
-188 ARMETFTKI
+188 ARPTTFTKI

-203 EKFGLE
+203 QKFNLE

-215 SSLLTRRVYDI
+215 ISLLTRRVYDI
-226 AGMHPKIKIY
+226 AGIHPKIKIY

-244 NTFKKYISLYD
+244 NNFKKYIKLYD
-255 FGEIKIERLD
+255 FGEFQIERLD
-265 VDNGESTVKE
+265 VNYDETTEKDNDTDSV
-275 DDDNVSITSKSSNK
+275 SSNK
-289 EKKDDFIYELENE
+289 EKKDEFIYEEIND
-302 RWKIAVM
+302 RWKVAVM
-309 YHPTYNHEA
+309 YHPTYGHEA

-331 NHVDYVVNNIIER
+331 SHVDYVVNNIIDK
-344 LKTIITKKHKDIT
+344 LKAIITKKHKDIT

-366 LIVFI
+366 LIIFI

-390 KASDFGSKC
+390 KVSEFGSKC
-399 EISDK
+399 ELSDK
-404 FIKKLSVTGIFDQV
+404 FIKKLSVTGIFDQI
-418 LMMAKIKEQA
+418 LMMAKIKDQA
-428 VLKKTDGKKT
+428 ILKKTDGKKT
-438 TKLLG
+438 TKILG
-443 YPKLEECSLA
+443 YPKLEECSFA
-453 GTKRSNECFLILT
+453 GTKRSNECKLILT

-473 MVMSARNII
+473 MVMSARNVI

-496 LNVREANSKQLLEN
+496 LNVREANPKQLLEN

-521 LQHGKEYKDTSD
+521 LQHGKDYKDTSD

-559 IHFMCPSLINLN
+559 IHYMCPSLINLN

-582 KATNSKTKNTIPF
+582 KATNQKTKNTTPF
-595 YNLIEYEEWKKT
+595 YNLIEYEEWKND
-607 NNTKDFNI
+607 NNIKDYNI

-635 IEDKLVYYTTTDED
+635 IEDKLVYYTTTEED
-649 YPTVVNKQYNDPVL
+649 YPTVVKKLYNDPVL

-676 CRKKWLLNYDSN
+676 CRKKWLLNYDPN
-688 NILINKD
+688 NILISKD
-695 NKVSIPHFIHN
+695 KKVSIPHFIHN

-713 YDNIRSIPN
+713 YDNTRSIPS

-788 INLLYPSGQFGSRVM
+788 INLLFPSGQFGSRVM

-818 NKVTRSIFRD
+818 NKVTRSIFRE

-841 AQIEPEHYYG
+841 VFIEPEHFYG
-851 IIPMVLCNGCTGI
+851 IIPMILCNGCTGI

-871 IACYNPLEIVDNIKY
+871 IACYNPLEIVDNLKN
-886 MMEGEYTPN
+886 MMKGEYEPN
-895 EPKQLKPWYNK
+895 EPTKLKPWYNK

-915 FYGIYE
+915 FYGVYE
-921 VVGDNKVKVTE
+921 VIDDNKVKVTE
-932 LPVGTSIQKY
+932 LPVGMSIQKY

-950 EKSDFVTDYFNNSS
+950 EKGDFVTNYFNSSS

-970 LITLKNSVKSED
+970 LITFKNSIKSED
-982 LYKKLHLISKY
+982 LYKKLNLITKY
-993 SVNNHH
+993 SVNNQH

-1019 YNIRIQKYQERKDE
+1019 YHFRIQKYQDRKDE
-1033 MLRHL
+1033 LLRHL
-1038 EHELKVLKYKVL
+1038 EHELKVLKYKIL
-1050 FIQNILNN
+1050 FIQNILDN

-1067 EEIINKLIE
+1067 DEIINKLIE
-1076 LEIPELSGDVDGT
+1076 LEFPELANDVDGS

-1104 QEKIEEFD
+1104 QDKIEELD
-1112 NKYKNKENEIENIK
+1112 NKYKNKQDEIETIK
-1126 NTTVFQLWTKEL
+1126 NTTVFEFWTKEL
-1138 DEFLVEY
+1138 DEFVVEY
-1145 NKMLKVL
+1145 NKMLKVI
-1152 EEEKQANNKIIKA
+1152 EENKQTTKKIIVVNKA
-1165 GTNANKSV
+1165 VKTT
-1173 VKAKKTA
+1173 KAK
-1180 VKIIKK
+1180 VKK

>member
-1 MPPKSKTIE
+1 MPPKLKSVE
-10 EIYQKLTPIEHILKR
+10 EKYQKLTQIEHILKR
-25 PDSYIG
+25 PDTYIG
-31 SLSLQK
+31 DTTLQK
-37 DKQYVYENEKI
+37 EKQYIYENDKI
-48 IKKEITYPPGLMKI
+48 IKKEIVYPPGLMKI

-68 NARDHYVNDPSC
+68 NARDHYINDPTC
-80 DTIKVTIDTSQNEIS
+80 DTIKITIDITQNEIS
-95 VMNNGKGIDI
+95 VMNNGKGIDV
-105 EMHKEHDVY
+105 EMHQEHNVY

-143 GAKLTNIFSNFF
+143 GAKLTNIFSTFF
-155 SIETVDGQRKKK
+155 SIETVDGNRKRK
-167 YYQEFKNNMGEKSVP
+167 YYQEFKNNMGEKHDPV
-182 KIIDLK
+182 ITELK
-188 ARMETFTKI
+188 ARPTTFTKI

-203 EKFGLE
+203 NKFNLE

-215 SSLLTRRVYDI
+215 VSLLTRRVYDI
-226 AGMHPKIKIY
+226 AGMHPKIKVY

-244 NTFKKYISLYD
+244 NNFKKYINLYD
-255 FGEIKIERLD
+255 FGEFQIERLD
-265 VDNGESTVKE
+265 VNYDETTEKDNDTDSV
-275 DDDNVSITSKSSNK
+275 SSNK
-289 EKKDDFIYELENE
+289 EKKDEFIYEEIND
-302 RWKIAVM
+302 RWKVAVM
-309 YHPTYNHEA
+309 YHPTYGHEA

-331 NHVDYVVNNIIER
+331 NHVDYVVNNIIDK

-366 LIVFI
+366 LIIFI

-390 KASDFGSKC
+390 KVSEFGSKC
-399 EISDK
+399 ELSDK
-404 FIKKLSVTGIFDQV
+404 FIKKFSVTGIFDQI
-418 LMMAKIKEQA
+418 LMMAKIKDQA
-428 VLKKTDGKKT
+428 ILKKTDGKKT
-438 TKLLG
+438 TKILG
-443 YPKLEECSLA
+443 YPKLEECSFA
-453 GTKRSNECFLILT
+453 GTKRSNECKLILT

-473 MVMSARNII
+473 MVMSARNVI

-496 LNVREANSKQLLEN
+496 LNVREANPKQLLEN

-521 LQHGKEYKDTSD
+521 LQHGKDYKDTSD

-559 IHFMCPSLINLN
+559 IHYMCPSLINLN

-582 KATNSKTKNTIPF
+582 KATNQKTKNTTPF
-595 YNLIEYEEWKKT
+595 YNLIEYEEWKND
-607 NNTKDFNI
+607 NNIKDYNI

-620 LGSSNKSEACEYFEN
+620 LGSSNKSEACEYFDN
-635 IEDKLVYYTTTDED
+635 IEDKLVYYTTTEED
-649 YPTVVNKQYNDPVL
+649 YPTVVKKLYNDPVL

-676 CRKKWLLNYDSN
+676 CRKKWLLNYDPN
-688 NILINKD
+688 NILINRD

-713 YDNIRSIPN
+713 YDNIRSIPS

-788 INLLYPSGQFGSRVM
+788 INLLFPSGQFGSRVM

-818 NKVTRSIFRD
+818 NKVTRSIFRE

-841 AQIEPEHYYG
+841 VFIEPEHFYG
-851 IIPMVLCNGCTGI
+851 IIPMILCNGCTGI

-871 IACYNPLEIVDNIKY
+871 IACYNPLEIVDNLKN
-886 MMEGEYTPN
+886 MMQGEYEPN
-895 EPKQLKPWYNK
+895 EPTKLKPWYNK

-915 FYGIYE
+915 FYGVYE
-921 VVGDNKVKVTE
+921 VIDDNKVKVTE
-932 LPVGTSIQKY
+932 LPVGMSIQKY

-950 EKSDFVTDYFNNSS
+950 EKGDFVTNYFNSSS

-970 LITLKNSVKSED
+970 LITFKNNIKSED
-982 LYKKLHLISKY
+982 LYKKLNLITKY
-993 SVNNHH
+993 SVNNQH

-1019 YNIRIQKYQERKDE
+1019 YHFRIQKYQERKDE
-1033 MLRHL
+1033 LLRHL
-1038 EHELKVLKYKVL
+1038 EHELKVLKYKIL
-1050 FIQNILNN
+1050 FIQNILDN

-1067 EEIINKLIE
+1067 DEIINKLVE
-1076 LEIPELSGDVDGT
+1076 LEFPELANDIDGS

-1104 QEKIEEFD
+1104 QDKIEELD
-1112 NKYKNKENEIENIK
+1112 NKYKNKQDEIETIK
-1126 NTTVFQLWTKEL
+1126 NTTVFEFWTKEL
-1138 DEFLVEY
+1138 DEFVVEY
-1145 NKMLKVL
+1145 NKMLKVI
-1152 EEEKQANNKIIKA
+1152 EENKQTNKKIVVV
-1165 GTNANKSV
+1165 NK
-1173 VKAKKTA
+1173 A
-1180 VKIIKK
+1180 VKTTKTKVKK

>member
-80 DTIKVTIDTSQNEIS
+80 DCIKVTIDISQNEIS

-105 EMHKEHDVY
+105 EIHKEHNVY

-155 SIETVDGQRKKK
+155 SIETVDGKTKKK

-182 KIIDLK
+182 IITDLK
-188 ARMETFTKI
+188 ARSETLTKI

-215 SSLLTRRVYDI
+215 ISLLTRRVYDI
-226 AGMHPKIKIY
+226 AGMHPKIKVY

-265 VDNGESTVKE
+265 VDNDVSTVKE
-275 DDDNVSITSKSSNK
+275 DDDNISISSKSSNKEK

-331 NHVDYVVNNIIER
+331 NHVDYIVNNIIER

-366 LIVFI
+366 LIIFI

-418 LMMAKIKEQA
+418 LMMAKIKDQA
-428 VLKKTDGKKT
+428 ILKKTDGKKT

-443 YPKLEECSLA
+443 YPQLEDCSLA
-453 GTKRSNECFLILT
+453 GTKRSSECLLFLT
-466 EGDSAKS
+466 EGLSA
-473 MVMSARNII
+473 MTLAVAGRVVI

-533 LRYGGIILLTDQDS
+533 LRYGGIVLLTDQDT
-547 DAFHIRGLLINA
+547 DAFHIRALILNA
-559 IHFMCPSLINLN
+559 LHFMCPSLINLN
-571 TFITCLNTPIV
+571 TFVTCLNTPIV
-582 KATNSKTKNTIPF
+582 KATNSKTKNIISF

-607 NNTKDFNI
+607 NNTKDYNI

-620 LGSSNKSEACEYFEN
+620 LGSSTKSEACEYFEN

-649 YPTVVNKQYNDPVL
+649 YPSVVKKIYNDPVL

-676 CRKKWLLNYDSN
+676 CRKEWLLNYNPN

-757 YISSLTSY
+757 FISSLTSY

-788 INLLYPSGQFGSRVM
+788 INLLYPSGQFGSRIM

-818 NKVTRSIFRD
+818 NKVTRSIFRE

-841 AQIEPEHYYG
+841 IQIEPEHYYC

-864 GSGFSTE
+864 GTGFSTE

-886 MMEGEYTPN
+886 MMEGEYEPN
-895 EPKQLKPWYNK
+895 NPKKIKPWYNK
-906 FKGKITDNE
+906 FKGRITDNE
-915 FYGIYE
+915 FYGVYE

-932 LPVGTSIQKY
+932 LPVGMSTQKY

-950 EKSDFVTDYFNNSS
+950 EKSDFVIDYFNNSS

-970 LITLKNSVKSED
+970 LITLKNSIKSED

-993 SVNNHH
+993 SINNHH

-1058 IIIIHRKRK
+1058 IIIIYRKRK

-1165 GTNANKSV
+1165 GTNKPV
-1173 VKAKKTA
+1173 TKAKKTA
-1180 VKIIKK
+1180 VKK

>member
-1 MPPKSKTIE
+1 MPPKLKSVE
-10 EIYQKLTPIEHILKR
+10 EKYQKLTQIEHILKR
-25 PDSYIG
+25 PDTYIG
-31 SLSLQK
+31 DTTLQK
-37 DKQYVYENEKI
+37 EKQYIYENDKI
-48 IKKEITYPPGLMKI
+48 IKKEIVYPPGLMKI

-68 NARDHYVNDPSC
+68 NARDHYINDPTC
-80 DTIKVTIDTSQNEIS
+80 DTIKITIDITQNEIS
-95 VMNNGKGIDI
+95 VMNNGKGIDV
-105 EMHKEHDVY
+105 EMHQEHNVY

-143 GAKLTNIFSNFF
+143 GAKLTNIFSTFF
-155 SIETVDGQRKKK
+155 SIETVDGNRKRK
-167 YYQEFKNNMGEKSVP
+167 YYQEFKNNMGDKHDPVITE
-182 KIIDLK
+182 LK
-188 ARMETFTKI
+188 ARPTTFTKI

-203 EKFGLE
+203 NKFNLE

-215 SSLLTRRVYDI
+215 VSLLTRRVYDI
-226 AGMHPKIKIY
+226 AGMHPKIKVY

-244 NTFKKYISLYD
+244 NNFKKYINLYD
-255 FGEIKIERLD
+255 FGEFQIERLD
-265 VDNGESTVKE
+265 VNYDETTEKDNDTDSV
-275 DDDNVSITSKSSNK
+275 SSNK
-289 EKKDDFIYELENE
+289 EKKDEFIYEEIND
-302 RWKIAVM
+302 RWKVAVM
-309 YHPTYNHEA
+309 YHPTYGHEA

-331 NHVDYVVNNIIER
+331 NHVDYVVNNIIDK

-366 LIVFI
+366 LIIFI

-390 KASDFGSKC
+390 KVSEFGSKC
-399 EISDK
+399 ELSDK
-404 FIKKLSVTGIFDQV
+404 FIKKFSVTGIFDQI
-418 LMMAKIKEQA
+418 LMMAKIKDQA
-428 VLKKTDGKKT
+428 ILKKTDGKKT
-438 TKLLG
+438 TKILG
-443 YPKLEECSLA
+443 YPKLEECSFA
-453 GTKRSNECFLILT
+453 GTKRSNECKLILT

-473 MVMSARNII
+473 MVMSARNVI

-496 LNVREANSKQLLEN
+496 LNVREANPKQLLEN

-521 LQHGKEYKDTSD
+521 LQHGKDYKDTSD

-559 IHFMCPSLINLN
+559 IHYMCPSLINLN

-582 KATNSKTKNTIPF
+582 KATNQKTKNTTPF
-595 YNLIEYEEWKKT
+595 YNLIEYEEWKND
-607 NNTKDFNI
+607 NNIKDYNI

-620 LGSSNKSEACEYFEN
+620 LGSSNKSEACEYFDN
-635 IEDKLVYYTTTDED
+635 IEDKLVYYTTTEED
-649 YPTVVNKQYNDPVL
+649 YPTVVKKLYNDPVL

-676 CRKKWLLNYDSN
+676 CRKKWLLNYDPN

-713 YDNIRSIPN
+713 YDNIRSIPS

-788 INLLYPSGQFGSRVM
+788 INLLFPSGQFGSRVM

-818 NKVTRSIFRD
+818 NKVTRSIFRE

-841 AQIEPEHYYG
+841 VFIEPEHFYG
-851 IIPMVLCNGCTGI
+851 IIPMILCNGCTGI

-871 IACYNPLEIVDNIKY
+871 IACYNPLEIVDNLKN
-886 MMEGEYTPN
+886 MMQGEYEPN
-895 EPKQLKPWYNK
+895 EPTKLKPWYNK

-915 FYGIYE
+915 FYGVYE
-921 VVGDNKVKVTE
+921 VIDDNKVKVTE
-932 LPVGTSIQKY
+932 LPVGMSIQKY

-950 EKSDFVTDYFNNSS
+950 EKGDFVTNYFNSSS

-970 LITLKNSVKSED
+970 LITFKNNIKSED
-982 LYKKLHLISKY
+982 LYKKLNLITKY
-993 SVNNHH
+993 SVNNQH

-1019 YNIRIQKYQERKDE
+1019 YHFRIQKYQERKDE
-1033 MLRHL
+1033 LLRHL
-1038 EHELKVLKYKVL
+1038 EHELKVLKYKIL
-1050 FIQNILNN
+1050 FIQNILDN

-1067 EEIINKLIE
+1067 DEIINKLVE
-1076 LEIPELSGDVDGT
+1076 LEFPELANDIDGS

-1104 QEKIEEFD
+1104 QDKIEELD
-1112 NKYKNKENEIENIK
+1112 NKYKNKQDEIETIK
-1126 NTTVFQLWTKEL
+1126 NTTVFEFWTKEL
-1138 DEFLVEY
+1138 DEFVVEY
-1145 NKMLKVL
+1145 NKMLKVI
-1152 EEEKQANNKIIKA
+1152 EENKQTNKKIVVV
-1165 GTNANKSV
+1165 NK
-1173 VKAKKTA
+1173 A
-1180 VKIIKK
+1180 VKTTKTKVKK

>member
-1 MPPKSKTIE
+1 MPPKLKSVE
-10 EIYQKLTPIEHILKR
+10 EKYQKLTQIEHILKR
-25 PDSYIG
+25 PDTYIG
-31 SLSLQK
+31 DTTLQK
-37 DKQYVYENEKI
+37 EKQYIYENDKI
-48 IKKEITYPPGLMKI
+48 IKKEIVYPPGLMKI

-68 NARDHYVNDPSC
+68 NARDHYINDPTC
-80 DTIKVTIDTSQNEIS
+80 DTIKITIDITQNEIS
-95 VMNNGKGIDI
+95 VMNNGKGIDV
-105 EMHKEHDVY
+105 EMHQEHNVY

-143 GAKLTNIFSNFF
+143 GAKLTNIFSTFF
-155 SIETVDGQRKKK
+155 SIETVDGNRKRK
-167 YYQEFKNNMGEKSVP
+167 YYQEFKNNMGDKHDPVITE
-182 KIIDLK
+182 LK
-188 ARMETFTKI
+188 ARPTTFTKI

-203 EKFGLE
+203 NKFNLE
-209 NLTPDI
+209 TLTPDI
-215 SSLLTRRVYDI
+215 VSLLTRRVYDI
-226 AGMHPKIKIY
+226 AGMHPKIKVY

-244 NTFKKYISLYD
+244 NNFKKYINLYD
-255 FGEIKIERLD
+255 FGEFQIERLD
-265 VDNGESTVKE
+265 VNYDETTEKDNDTDSV
-275 DDDNVSITSKSSNK
+275 SSNK
-289 EKKDDFIYELENE
+289 EKKDEFIYEEIND
-302 RWKIAVM
+302 RWKVAVM
-309 YHPTYNHEA
+309 YHPTYGHEA

-331 NHVDYVVNNIIER
+331 NHVDYVVNNIIDK

-366 LIVFI
+366 LIIFI

-390 KASDFGSKC
+390 KVSEFGSKC
-399 EISDK
+399 ELSDK
-404 FIKKLSVTGIFDQV
+404 FIKKFSVTGIFDQI
-418 LMMAKIKEQA
+418 LMMAKIKDQA
-428 VLKKTDGKKT
+428 ILKKTDGKKT
-438 TKLLG
+438 TKILG
-443 YPKLEECSLA
+443 YPKLEECSFA
-453 GTKRSNECFLILT
+453 GTKRSNECKLILT

-473 MVMSARNII
+473 MVMSARNVI

-496 LNVREANSKQLLEN
+496 LNVREANPKQLLEN

-521 LQHGKEYKDTSD
+521 LQHGKDYKDTSD

-559 IHFMCPSLINLN
+559 IHYMCPSLINLN

-582 KATNSKTKNTIPF
+582 KATNQKTKNTTPF
-595 YNLIEYEEWKKT
+595 YNLIEYEEWKND
-607 NNTKDFNI
+607 NNIKDYNI

-620 LGSSNKSEACEYFEN
+620 LGSSNKSEACEYFDN
-635 IEDKLVYYTTTDED
+635 IEDKLVYYTTTEED
-649 YPTVVNKQYNDPVL
+649 YPTVVKKLYNDPVL

-676 CRKKWLLNYDSN
+676 CRKKWLLNYDQN
-688 NILINKD
+688 KVIINKD
-695 NKVSIPHFIHN
+695 KKVSIPHFIHN

-713 YDNIRSIPN
+713 YDNIRSIPS

-788 INLLYPSGQFGSRVM
+788 INLLFPSGQFGSRVM

-818 NKVTRSIFRD
+818 NKVTRSIFRE

-841 AQIEPEHYYG
+841 VFIEPEHFYG
-851 IIPMVLCNGCTGI
+851 IIPMILCNGCTGI

-871 IACYNPLEIVDNIKY
+871 IACYNPLEIVDNLKN
-886 MMEGEYTPN
+886 MMQGEYEPN
-895 EPKQLKPWYNK
+895 EPTKLKPWYNK

-915 FYGIYE
+915 FYGVYE
-921 VVGDNKVKVTE
+921 VIDDNKVKVTE
-932 LPVGTSIQKY
+932 LPVGMSIQKY

-950 EKSDFVTDYFNNSS
+950 EKGDFVTNYFNSSS

-970 LITLKNSVKSED
+970 LITFKNNIKSED
-982 LYKKLHLISKY
+982 LYKKLNLITKY
-993 SVNNHH
+993 SVNNQH

-1019 YNIRIQKYQERKDE
+1019 YHFRIQKYQERKDE
-1033 MLRHL
+1033 LLRHL
-1038 EHELKVLKYKVL
+1038 EHELKVLKYKIL
-1050 FIQNILNN
+1050 FIQNILDN

-1067 EEIINKLIE
+1067 DEIINKLVE
-1076 LEIPELSGDVDGT
+1076 LEFPELANDIDGS

-1104 QEKIEEFD
+1104 QDKIEELD
-1112 NKYKNKENEIENIK
+1112 NKYKNKQDEIETIK
-1126 NTTVFQLWTKEL
+1126 NTTVFEFWTKEL
-1138 DEFLVEY
+1138 DEFVVEY
-1145 NKMLKVL
+1145 NKMLKVI
-1152 EEEKQANNKIIKA
+1152 EENKQTNKKIVVV
-1165 GTNANKSV
+1165 NK
-1173 VKAKKTA
+1173 A
-1180 VKIIKK
+1180 VKTTKTKVKK